1 MGRMGYKRQKKG
13 VNKAAVAVICI
24 AVAAAFILACI
35 FVLIPQI
42 ERAQYKLE
50 YAELIEKYA
59 AQYGIDPYFV
69 AAVIHTESGFDP
81 EAISS
86 AGAMGLMQI
95 MPETG
100 EWIAGKLGVEDFT
113 ADDLLNPETNI
124 EMGCWYLQFLQER
137 FDTLPVIMAAYNA
150 GHNKVKEWLQ
160 DPQYSDGTNLTNI
173 PYEETDNYV
182 KKVTKAYEKYKEL
195 YELG

>member
-1 MGRMGYKRQKKG
+1 MGKVGYRRQGRGKKT
-13 VNKAAVAVICI
+13 AIAVICI
-24 AVAAAFILACI
+24 TAAVIIGLVCI
-35 FVLIPQI
+35 FALMPELEKSQYRLEYEDLI
-42 ERAQYKLE
+42 ERYAGE
-50 YAELIEKYA
+50 YGL
-59 AQYGIDPYFV
+59 DPDFV
-69 AAVIHTESGFDP
+69 AAIIHTESGFDP
-81 EAISS
+81 EAGSG

-100 EWIAGKLGVEDFT
+100 EWIAGKLGSEGFT
-113 ADDLLNPETNI
+113 ANDLLDPETNI

-137 FDTLPVIMAAYNA
+137 FDSLPVIMAAYNA
-150 GHNKVKEWLQ
+150 GHNRVMEWLD

-173 PYEETDNYV
+173 PYEETDHYV